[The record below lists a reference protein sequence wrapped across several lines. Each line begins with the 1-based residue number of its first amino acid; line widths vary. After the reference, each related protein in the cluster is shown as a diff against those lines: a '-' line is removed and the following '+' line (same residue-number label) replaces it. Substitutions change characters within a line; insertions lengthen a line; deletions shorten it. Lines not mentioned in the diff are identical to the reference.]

1 MCKWHRFLLLV
12 SAIKVYK
19 IYLQF
24 TRILACDQQC
34 GEFIAFPNENILLKI
49 DMSHLYLDHQ

>member
-1 MCKWHRFLLLV
+1 MAPFLV

-19 IYLQF
+19 IDLQF
-24 TRILACDQQC
+24 TRILACDQGC

-49 DMSHLYLDHQ
+49 DMSHLYLDHP